1 MNRKR
6 VPVDGHVLRQK
17 ALSLYKEFQKKEGTE
32 EEISLLQQAGNGC
45 INLGT
50 GFISKNFK
58 IIGDAAS
65 ADEKAAA
72 TFPAEFK
79 KKLTRRENRS

>member
-17 ALSLYKEFQKKEGTE
+17 ALSLYEEFQKKEGTE

-45 INLGT
+45 IHLGT
-50 GFISKNFK
+50 GFISKNFR
-58 IIGDAAS
+58 IIGEAAS

-72 TFPAEFK
+72 TFPADLK
-79 KKLTRRENRS
+79 KKINKERK